1 MEMARLPL
9 SRLLFMVLP
18 TAVEELWSLT
28 VKVREM
34 VSSQNRFISLL
45 TLVKNRC
52 RDTSLVFQERCLQGT
67 TDDALS
73 VTHGYS
79 RCRIF
84 YGHCEWRTYGFQ
96 ICLLRKRTVDEV
108 INLL

>member
-1 MEMARLPL
+1 MARLPL
-9 SRLLFMVLP
+9 SRLLFMVLL
-18 TAVEELWSLT
+18 TAIEELWSLT

-34 VSSQNRFISLL
+34 VSSQNRFISVL

-52 RDTSLVFQERCLQGT
+52 RDTSLVFQRCLQDT

-73 VTHGYS
+73 VTRGYS

-84 YGHCEWRTYGFQ
+84 LGHCEWRSYGFQ
-96 ICLLRKRTVDEV
+96 ICLLRKITVDEV